1 MLKGGIYK
9 MVRLPRKTS
18 EEIKELQKDVEK
30 EISDLKEIE
39 KQNDDPQQGT
49 NQEGIYE
56 VEVNLSLLNN
66 KLNHIISKLDE
77 LHK

>member
-39 KQNDDPQQGT
+39 KQNDEPQQGT